1 MAWKMEPRLPWSVA
15 PGEGLMLQTGSKVR
29 LAQRSDEAEVIS
41 LVRVMHAES
50 GLFPLDDER
59 VRQTYMVLGELISM
73 NEPDD
78 RSKPN

>member
-1 MAWKMEPRLPWSVA
+1 
-15 PGEGLMLQTGSKVR
+15 MLQTGSKVR

-59 VRQTYMVLGELISM
+59 VRQTLARVWERKGGILALIGAPAKSA
-73 NEPDD
+73 PCF
-78 RSKPN
+78 